1 MIQELLLDKHD
12 IQRRHYLIVHGLI
25 ALMRAIFEMW
35 GEPIINYST
44 KAIVIELIKQ
54 NVVIDGF
61 EGFFKINEYSK
72 RSSSCPVYH

>member
-1 MIQELLLDKHD
+1 MIQELMLDKHD

-61 EGFFKINEYSK
+61 EGFYKINEYSK
-72 RSSSCPVYH
+72 R